1 MGTRYC
7 IGIDIGGTTVKM
19 GLFTVEGRLVEK
31 WEIPTRHEDAGGH
44 ILEDVAASLKKK
56 LADEDYS
63 WNDVAGVGLDVPGP
77 VQPDGYVSVCVNLGW
92 MDLYPAQELSKLLG
106 GGINCYVG
114 NDANVAALGEMWQG
128 GGKGHKNLMLVTL
141 GTGVGGGV
149 VVDSKIVTGAHG
161 AGGEFGHIHIREDDP
176 DTCNCGGRGCLE
188 QTASATGIVREAKN
202 VLKASDDPSAMRQF
216 GDALTAKDV
225 CDCAKAG
232 DSLALKAMNTCC
244 RYLGWGLSIICM
256 TTDPEVIV
264 IGGGVSKTGQ
274 WLCDLIQSYMN
285 PLTPL
290 LADTQKAKV
299 VLAQLGND
307 AGIYGSA
314 RLVLGSE
321 LGN

>member
-1 MGTRYC
+1 MAKKYC

-19 GLFTVEGRLVEK
+19 GIFTVDGRLLEK
-31 WEIPTRHEDAGGH
+31 WEIPTRHEDAGSH
-44 ILEDVAASLKKK
+44 ILEDVSDSLKKK
-56 LADEDYS
+56 LTDGEYA
-63 WNDVAGVGLDVPGP
+63 WQDVAGVGLDVPGP

-92 MDLYPAQELSKLLG
+92 MDLYPAHELSRLLG

-149 VVDSKIVTGAHG
+149 VVDGKIVTGAHG
-161 AGGEFGHIHIREDDP
+161 VGGEFGHIHLRQEDT
-176 DTCNCGGRGCLE
+176 DTCNCGGHGCLE
-188 QTASATGIVREAKN
+188 QTASATGIVREAKH
-202 VLKASDDPSAMRQF
+202 VLASNGEPSSMRAF

-225 CDCAKAG
+225 CDSAKAG
-232 DSLALKAMNTCC
+232 DPLALKVMNTCC
-244 RYLGWGLSIICM
+244 YYLGWGLSIVSYI
-256 TTDPEVIV
+256 TDPEVIV

-274 WLCDLIQSYMN
+274 WLCDMIQSYVN

-290 LADTQKAKV
+290 LADDQKAKV
-299 VLAQLGND
+299 VLAELGND

-314 RLVLGSE
+314 RLVLGE
-321 LGN
+321 EAEH